1 MVPELNWVATAV
13 FIFFLAVVTLIGLL
27 AGRWRQGDLGQIEE
41 WGLAGRRFGT
51 IVTWFLVGGDFYTA
65 YTLIAV
71 PALVYGAGAI
81 GFFALPFTI
90 IVYPFVYAVMPRL
103 WRVSHRHNY
112 VTLADFVHG
121 RYGGHWLALAIAV
134 TGILATIPYIA
145 LQLVGIQVSI
155 AALGFHG
162 SAWSSDIPLVIAFLI
177 LVGYD
182 YTSGLRGPTLI
193 SFVKGVMVY
202 IVVLAAVIWIPLKLG
217 GYDYIFHVA
226 SQVLGSR
233 PTSVPLILPPQQ
245 YLPFASLALGSALG
259 VFLYPHLVTS
269 ILSSSSG
276 TVIRRNA
283 ILLPAFTFLL
293 GLVALL
299 GYVAIAAGVHVTRA
313 DDIVPAI
320 FRQLFPPW
328 FSGFCLASIAIGALV
343 PAAIMSIA
351 CANLF
356 TRNIFRQ
363 YIKKDISHR
372 QESAL
377 AKVFSLLVKLGALA
391 FVLFGNPAYAINLQ
405 LLGGIWILQTLPTAV
420 FGLYTRW
427 FHKGG
432 LLAGWL
438 AGMIVGSVMAWSQGL
453 RTSIYP
459 LKIDGVTISAY
470 AAVDALLVNLLVAVA
485 LTLLLRASGVESGS
499 DETLPADYVTEP
511 RRGSQSDLFAS
522 PARAV
527 SGAASGGLSFQ
538 SSRSRTCPRK
548 ATARRSEL

>member
-1 MVPELNWVATAV
+1 MGSGLNWAATSV
-13 FIFFLAVVTLIGLL
+13 FIFFLALVTVIGMM
-27 AGRWRQGDLGQIEE
+27 AGRWRKGDLGHIEE

-121 RYGGHWLALAIAV
+121 RYGSHWLALAIAV

-162 SAWSSDIPLVIAFLI
+162 STWSSDVPLIIAFLI

-182 YTSGLRGPTLI
+182 YTSGLRGPASI
-193 SFVKGVMVY
+193 SFVKAVMVY
-202 IVVLAAVIWIPLKLG
+202 IVVLVAVIWIPMKFG
-217 GYDYIFHVA
+217 GYDHIFHVA
-226 SQVLGSR
+226 NQVLASR
-233 PTSVPLILPPQQ
+233 PNHVPLILPPRQF
-245 YLPFASLALGSALG
+245 LPFATLALGSALG

-276 TVIRRNA
+276 RVIRRNA
-283 ILLPAFTFLL
+283 VLLPAFTFLL

-299 GYVAIAAGVHVTRA
+299 GYVAIAANVHVSRP
-313 DDIVPAI
+313 DDVVPAI
-320 FRQLFPPW
+320 FQQLFPPW
-328 FSGFCLASIAIGALV
+328 FSGFCFAAIAVGALV

-363 YIKKDISHR
+363 YIKKDITRR

-377 AKVFSLLVKLGALA
+377 AKLFSLLVKLGALA
-391 FVLFGNPAYAINLQ
+391 FVIFGNPTYAINLQ

-427 FHKGG
+427 FHRGA
-432 LLAGWL
+432 LFFGWL
-438 AGMIVGSVMAWSQGL
+438 LGMIVGSAMVWSEGL

-459 LKIDGVTISAY
+459 LHLAGVTLAAY
-470 AAVDALLVNLLVAVA
+470 AAVDALVVNLVVSVV
-485 LTLLLRASGVESGS
+485 LTLLLNAFGVDSGTDETHPSEYVTDPGEGVQPDLIGASASASGEAG
-499 DETLPADYVTEP
+499 
-511 RRGSQSDLFAS
+511 
-522 PARAV
+522 
-527 SGAASGGLSFQ
+527 
-538 SSRSRTCPRK
+538 
-548 ATARRSEL
+548 